1 MFSKSSPK
9 VTIMIPT
16 YNQANLVSNAIL
28 SALNQDYD
36 NLEIIISDDN
46 TASIAVPFLKDNC
59 NPPKN

>member
-1 MFSKSSPK
+1 MGCY
-9 VTIMIPT
+9 T
-16 YNQANLVSNAIL
+16 NAIL